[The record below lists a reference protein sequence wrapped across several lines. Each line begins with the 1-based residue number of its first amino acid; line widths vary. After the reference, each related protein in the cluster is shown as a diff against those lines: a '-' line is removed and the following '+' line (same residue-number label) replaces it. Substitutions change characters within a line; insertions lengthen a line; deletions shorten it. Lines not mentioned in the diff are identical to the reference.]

1 MGLQRHIQR
10 HQLPSYLKVFNRITD
25 KPMGYIGNVSE
36 DGLLLISQ
44 LPMLVGA
51 RFELRL
57 KVPGLGGRPQCVDF
71 SADCRWTCEDV
82 TPGHFDSGFHLLA
95 PPAEFLEL
103 VEALRRLPPTPRRH
117 ELLREALGRVS
128 GPARLRAFE
137 ALAGQGLVGG
147 WTQDLRAT
155 APSGGPDH
163 R

>member
-57 KVPGLGGRPQCVDF
+57 KVPGLGGRPQCIDF

-95 PPAEFLEL
+95 PPMNSSNWW
-103 VEALRRLPPTPRRH
+103 RRCAATSASPPAAVGLIRQST
-117 ELLREALGRVS
+117 
-128 GPARLRAFE
+128 PARFQPR
-137 ALAGQGLVGG
+137 
-147 WTQDLRAT
+147 
-155 APSGGPDH
+155 
-163 R
+163 

>member
-57 KVPGLGGRPQCVDF
+57 KVPGLGGRPQCIDF

-82 TPGHFDSGFHLLA
+82 TPGHFDSGFHCWRRPPNSSNWWRRCA
-95 PPAEFLEL
+95 ATSASPPAAVGLI
-103 VEALRRLPPTPRRH
+103 RQST
-117 ELLREALGRVS
+117 
-128 GPARLRAFE
+128 PARFQPR
-137 ALAGQGLVGG
+137 
-147 WTQDLRAT
+147 
-155 APSGGPDH
+155 
-163 R
+163 